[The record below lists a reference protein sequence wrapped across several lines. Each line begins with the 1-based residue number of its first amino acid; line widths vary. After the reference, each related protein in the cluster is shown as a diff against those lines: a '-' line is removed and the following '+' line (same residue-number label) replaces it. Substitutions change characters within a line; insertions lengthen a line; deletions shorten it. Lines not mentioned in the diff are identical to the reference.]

1 MLKKLIVFI
10 VIVAAVCAGAFYYAQ
25 HQLNVFLAQPI
36 EVEQQE
42 MLQVRPGTHINSVI
56 NQAVNA
62 DWIVDSPFSR
72 LVRRLHPEL
81 TDIKVGTYAIDD
93 SMTLLSML
101 ERVVSGKEHQYSI
114 TFVEGSRFDEWR
126 EQLEVAD
133 GLEKVTQSMTE
144 VEIAEHLGLTREKL
158 EGLFLAETYNY
169 TYGTSDLD
177 ILRRANTALQ
187 NNLND
192 FWASKQEKLPLK
204 TPYEALILASIIEK
218 ETSVAEERG
227 LVSAVFVNRL
237 NRRMR
242 LQTDPTV
249 IYGMGDKYQGH
260 IGRKGLDTPTPYNT
274 YVINGLPPTPIA
286 MVGTASLHAAL
297 NPEESD
303 YIYFVASGKGG
314 HVFSKTLAEHNRAVR
329 AYLKQIRSK

>member
-1 MLKKLIVFI
+1 MLKKFVFFI
-10 VIVAAVCAGAFYYAQ
+10 LLLAALAGGAFYYAQ
-25 HQLNVFLAQPI
+25 QQLNQFLAQPLQI
-36 EVEQQE
+36 EQQE
-42 MLQVRPGTHINSVI
+42 ILQVRRGANINSVI
-56 NQAVNA
+56 NQALDAN
-62 DWIVDSPFSR
+62 WIEPSPFSR

-81 TDIKVGTYAIDD
+81 VDIKVGTFAIDETM
-93 SMTLLSML
+93 SLQNML
-101 ERVVSGKEHQYSI
+101 ELVVSGKEHQYSI

-126 EQLEVAD
+126 VLLKDAQ
-133 GLEKVTQSMTE
+133 GLELVTTE
-144 VEIAEHLGLTREKL
+144 MSEAEIAKSLGVERDKL

-169 TYGTSDLD
+169 THGTSDLD
-177 ILRRANTALQ
+177 ILRRAHRSLQ
-187 NNLND
+187 QNLDN
-192 FWASKQEKLPLK
+192 FWQSKQPKLPLK

-237 NRRMR
+237 NRGMR

-249 IYGMGDKYQGH
+249 IYGMGDKYQGR

-274 YVINGLPPTPIA
+274 YIINGLPPTPIA
-286 MVGTASLHAAL
+286 MVGIASLHAAL

-329 AYLKQIRSK
+329 AYLKHIRSK

>member
-1 MLKKLIVFI
+1 MLKKIVFFI
-10 VIVAAVCAGAFYYAQ
+10 LLLAALAGGAFYYAQ
-25 HQLNVFLAQPI
+25 QQLNQFLAQPLQI
-36 EVEQQE
+36 EQQE
-42 MLQVRPGTHINSVI
+42 ILQVRRGANINSVI
-56 NQAVNA
+56 NQALDA
-62 DWIVDSPFSR
+62 SWIEPSPFSR

-81 TDIKVGTYAIDD
+81 VDIKVGTFAIDETM
-93 SMTLLSML
+93 SLQNML
-101 ERVVSGKEHQYSI
+101 ELVVSGKEHQYSI

-126 EQLEVAD
+126 ALLEDAQ
-133 GLEKVTQSMTE
+133 GLELLTTEMTE
-144 VEIAEHLGLTREKL
+144 AEIAKSLGVERDKL

-169 TYGTSDLD
+169 TNGTSDLD
-177 ILRRANTALQ
+177 ILRRAHRSLQ
-187 NNLND
+187 QNIDN
-192 FWASKQEKLPLK
+192 FWQSKQPKLPLK

-237 NRRMR
+237 NRGMR

-249 IYGMGDKYQGH
+249 IYGMGDKYQGR

-274 YVINGLPPTPIA
+274 YIINGLPPTPIA

>member
-1 MLKKLIVFI
+1 VLKKIVFFI
-10 VIVAAVCAGAFYYAQ
+10 LLLAALAGGAFYYAQ
-25 HQLNVFLAQPI
+25 QQLNQFLAQPLQI
-36 EVEQQE
+36 EQQE
-42 MLQVRPGTHINSVI
+42 ILQVRRGANINSVI
-56 NQAVNA
+56 NQALDA
-62 DWIVDSPFSR
+62 SWIEPSPFSR

-81 TDIKVGTYAIDD
+81 VDIKVGTFAIDETM
-93 SMTLLSML
+93 SLQNML
-101 ERVVSGKEHQYSI
+101 ELVVSGKEHQYSI

-126 EQLEVAD
+126 ALLEDAQ
-133 GLEKVTQSMTE
+133 GLELLTTEMTE
-144 VEIAEHLGLTREKL
+144 AEIAKSLGVERDKL

-169 TYGTSDLD
+169 TNGTSDLD
-177 ILRRANTALQ
+177 ILRRAHRSLQ
-187 NNLND
+187 QNIDN
-192 FWASKQEKLPLK
+192 FWQSKQPKLPLK

-218 ETSVAEERG
+218 ETSVAEERA

-237 NRRMR
+237 NRGMR

-249 IYGMGDKYQGH
+249 IYGMGDKYQGR

-274 YVINGLPPTPIA
+274 YIINGLPPTPIA